1 MANGD
6 CSKCRGLYHD
16 ATRSKFNCQWCRNGC
31 QSPVTCDGSA
41 LYTCPPP
48 TIHRVLPILSF
59 IHVSDTAFY
68 LLWFSDVGRR
78 LWVLDWQSSGRAFN
92 SHPLHCRVRLCS
104 GAGTNF
110 KVREGHPSAA
120 KRRNFLGGR
129 APPLFCSKSIIIR
142 FGVRFRDGQYS
153 LFSFLFAVLL
163 LTVPYPRAQPFVK
176 VGALSPV
183 PHGVGATATHAH
195 LPASVAKQF
204 INLCWPEMAVML
216 YGWEGNR
223 RTSENYWRLVCTCR
237 WLASSVSWLPHDC
250 DQLKNLFVSMRISF
264 PLPLYLPLHLSLH
277 LPFQLQFQ
285 LHFSLPFLFIY
296 LYWFTWVSPVVE
308 RVLTAADQNCII
320 T

>member
-1 MANGD
+1 MINLINEGFCWLAVFNCSAMANGD
-6 CSKCRGLYHD
+6 CSKCRGLYYD

-41 LYTCPPP
+41 LDTCPPP
-48 TIHRVLPILSF
+48 TIHKVLPILSF

-163 LTVPYPRAQPFVK
+163 LAVPPCPAICKSGGTFPHM
-176 VGALSPV
+176 
-183 PHGVGATATHAH
+183 PHGVGATAALDNPLTH
-195 LPASVAKQF
+195 
-204 INLCWPEMAVML
+204 
-216 YGWEGNR
+216 
-223 RTSENYWRLVCTCR
+223 TC
-237 WLASSVSWLPHDC
+237 
-250 DQLKNLFVSMRISF
+250 
-264 PLPLYLPLHLSLH
+264 LPLSPSSL
-277 LPFQLQFQ
+277 
-285 LHFSLPFLFIY
+285 
-296 LYWFTWVSPVVE
+296 
-308 RVLTAADQNCII
+308 
-320 T
+320 